1 MPNPAGRRPR
11 WDNRGTA
18 STVTSIRPGRQITEP
33 RTQSSDNLE
42 EHALYTTAYVKVNC
56 QTATDAS
63 EGYPMGCPR
72 SCIGGLKRAVRANFP
87 FSG

>member
-1 MPNPAGRRPR
+1 MSVGAVYPGVTPAAARIATITTRNETNPAGRRPR

-56 QTATDAS
+56 
-63 EGYPMGCPR
+63 
-72 SCIGGLKRAVRANFP
+72 
-87 FSG
+87 